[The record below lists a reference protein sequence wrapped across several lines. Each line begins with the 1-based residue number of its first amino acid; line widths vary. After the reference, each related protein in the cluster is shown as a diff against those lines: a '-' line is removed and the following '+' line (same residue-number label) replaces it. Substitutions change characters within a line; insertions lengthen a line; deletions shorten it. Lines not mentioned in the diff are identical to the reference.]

1 MLNDLSLKNLRG
13 IVVFDSALTV
23 RAQQLAEE
31 FQLPLLERYELL
43 KQKSKARTI
52 YYKELMEESPEQRF
66 AYLLTAD
73 GIQLLDL
80 SNAMMVT
87 VDFCHGKANHRRVYG
102 GGTGQMIAKAVGIKA
117 KLRPRILDAT
127 AGLGQDSFV
136 LASLGCQLTMLER
149 SAVVHAL
156 LRDGLERAKTEARDD
171 AELAEVISRMQLI
184 NTNAQDYLLD
194 LANDALA
201 QEQRPQVV
209 YLDPMFPERKK
220 SAQVK
225 KEMQSFHHVVGNDLD
240 ADELLE
246 PARAV
251 ALARVVVKRP
261 KVAPF
266 LGMQE
271 PDHQIIGKSSR
282 YDIYINQALE
292 KC

>member
-13 IVVFDSALTV
+13 IVVFDSTLTG

-31 FQLPLLERYELL
+31 FQLPLFEQYELL
-43 KQKSKARTI
+43 RQKSKARTA
-52 YYKELMEESPEQRF
+52 YCKELLRESPEQRF
-66 AYLLTAD
+66 VYFLTAE

-80 SNAMMVT
+80 SNAMTIM
-87 VDFCHGKANHRRVYG
+87 VDFCHGKANHRRIYG

-117 KLRPRILDAT
+117 KLRPRVLDAT

-149 SAVVHAL
+149 SAIVHVL
-156 LRDGLERAKTEARDD
+156 LKDGLERAEIEARDD
-171 AELAEVISRMQLI
+171 AELSEVISRMQLI
-184 NTNAQDYLLD
+184 NANARDHLLA
-194 LANDALA
+194 LANDAITL
-201 QEQRPQVV
+201 EQRPQVV

-240 ADELLE
+240 ADDLLE
-246 PARAV
+246 PAKAV

-261 KVAPF
+261 KIAPF
-266 LGMQE
+266 LGMQK
-271 PDHQIIGKSSR
+271 PDHQLIGKSSR

-292 KC
+292 KS